1 MALPYGEPLFRHANL
16 GVRSSRTAEA
26 AKEQLSPPIPT
37 ARLSSST
44 ALENTPP
51 EQKGHSPLKAGRPWP
66 NDPVRPT
73 FQCRF
78 ATLPPVLRFRR
89 NGGSPM
95 TKEKPLAQ
103 TAEEKREAQRKERLS
118 QKAKNEELD
127 EALEDSFP
135 ASDPPSMTQPETE
148 VGAPSR
154 TRKPDQKSGER

>member
-1 MALPYGEPLFRHANL
+1 
-16 GVRSSRTAEA
+16 
-26 AKEQLSPPIPT
+26 
-37 ARLSSST
+37 
-44 ALENTPP
+44 
-51 EQKGHSPLKAGRPWP
+51 
-66 NDPVRPT
+66 
-73 FQCRF
+73 
-78 ATLPPVLRFRR
+78 
-89 NGGSPM
+89 M